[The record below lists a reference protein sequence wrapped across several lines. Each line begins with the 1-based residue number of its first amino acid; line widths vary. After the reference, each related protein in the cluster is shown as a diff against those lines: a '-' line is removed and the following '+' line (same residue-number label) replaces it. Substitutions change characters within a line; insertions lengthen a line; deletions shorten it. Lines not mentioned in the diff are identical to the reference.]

1 MATQKPLIIDTTT
14 GQVRQIAA
22 GDTLSAAASA
32 YDVIT
37 ATNANVGAI
46 VIGTPV
52 YASAAGAVDKAN
64 ASASGTTRV
73 LGIVRD
79 TSIAPSGAGHIQ
91 LDGIVSAT
99 TGQWDAVA
107 GTTGGLT
114 AGTRYFLSAT
124 AGLIT
129 STPPSASGNYVCE
142 IGVAVSTTELEMG
155 IDRGGVLLA

>member
-1 MATQKPLIIDTTT
+1 MATQKPLIVDTTT

-22 GDTLSAAASA
+22 GDTLSAASSA
-32 YDVIT
+32 YDVVV
-37 ATNANVGAI
+37 AVNANAGAV

-52 YASAAGAVDKAN
+52 YASAAGAVNKAS
-64 ASASGTTRV
+64 AAASGTTRV
-73 LGIVRD
+73 LGFVRD
-79 TSIAPSGAGHIQ
+79 TSIAPAGSGYIQ
-91 LDGIVSAT
+91 LDGILTASI
-99 TGQWDAVA
+99 GEWDIVA

-142 IGVAVSTTELEMG
+142 VGLAISTTELEIG
-155 IDRGGVLLA
+155 ISRGGVLLA

>member
-1 MATQKPLIIDTTT
+1 MAVQKPLVIDTTT
-14 GQVRQIAA
+14 GQIRQIIA
-22 GDTLSAAASA
+22 GDTLSAAASD

-37 ATNANVGAI
+37 ASNANVGAI

-52 YASAAGAVDKAN
+52 YASAAGAVDKAS
-64 ASASGTTRV
+64 AAASGTTRV
-73 LGIVRD
+73 LGFVRD
-79 TSIAPSGAGHIQ
+79 TSIAPAGSGYIQ
-91 LDGIVSAT
+91 LDGILTAS

-129 STPPSASGNYVCE
+129 PTPPSASGNYVCE
-142 IGVAVSTTELEMG
+142 MGLAISTTEMELS
-155 IDRGGVLLA
+155 IDRKGVLLA

>member
-1 MATQKPLIIDTTT
+1 MTTRKPLVIIS
-14 GQVRQIAA
+14 GQVQEVPV
-22 GDTLSAAASA
+22 GDTLSAAASL

-37 ATNANVGAI
+37 ATNANAGAV

-52 YASAAGAVDKAN
+52 YSSAAGAVNK
-64 ASASGTTRV
+64 ASAAAAGTTRV
-73 LGIVRD
+73 LGFVRD
-79 TSIAPSGAGHIQ
+79 TSIAPAGSGYIQ
-91 LDGIVSAT
+91 LDGILTAS
-99 TGQWDAVA
+99 TGEWDAVA

-142 IGVAVSTTELEMG
+142 VGLAISTTEMELG
-155 IDRGGVLLA
+155 IERGGILLA